1 MDFSLSAEQERL
13 KKEFQRF
20 LKNECPKDLIRELEA
35 GELGYSQEIW
45 KKTAALGWQGLI
57 IPEEYNGEGGDLMDL
72 AVLFEEIGR
81 SVFPSPM
88 FSTVLYGVIPL
99 IEGGSEDQKREI
111 LPKVAAGDST
121 LTMAFSEPETDFHP
135 QFLTTAA
142 QRDQGGYII
151 NGTKMFVQNAHIA
164 NHQLVVAKTGDVTAD
179 NQGVSIFLVKKGS
192 EGMSLTPLKTVAGD
206 KQSEVIF
213 KNVAVTEQDILGDKN
228 SGWPILETALSKATA
243 IQCVQTVGVMQQAL
257 AMTAEYTSSRVQFN
271 RPIGSFQAVQHRLA
285 DMLTDV
291 DGARLTSYRAV
302 GLLSKGQ
309 PALREVAI
317 AKAWT
322 SDACQRVA
330 YAAQHLHGGIGMD
343 LSYDLHFYFRW
354 AKSMALNLGPSYYH
368 LPSINPLIRAA
379 QPLYAVSSTD
389 SYAMAQKV

>member
-1 MDFSLSAEQERL
+1 MDFSLNAEQELL

-35 GELGYSQEIW
+35 GEPGYSQEIW
-45 KKTAALGWQGLI
+45 KKTAALGWQGLV
-57 IPEEYNGEGGDLMDL
+57 IPEAYGGEGGDLLDL

-88 FSTVLYGVIPL
+88 FSTILYGVIPL
-99 IEGGSEDQKREI
+99 VEGGSEDQKRDI
-111 LPKVAAGDST
+111 LPKVANGESI

-135 QFLTTAA
+135 EYLTTKADH
-142 QRDQGGYII
+142 DQDGYHV
-151 NGTKMFVQNAHIA
+151 NGTKLFVQNAHIA
-164 NHQLVVAKTGDVTAD
+164 DHQLVVAKTGDGTVN
-179 NQGVSIFLVKKGS
+179 NQGVSIFLVKQGS
-192 EGMSLTPLKTVAGD
+192 EGMKLTPLETVAND

-213 KNVAVTEQDILGDKN
+213 ENVAVSERDILGHKN
-228 SGWPILETALSKATA
+228 SGWSIVESALRKATA

-257 AMTAEYTSSRVQFN
+257 AMTAEYTSTREQFN
-271 RPIGSFQAVQHRLA
+271 RPIGSFQAVQHRMA

-302 GLLSKGQ
+302 GLLSKGL

-354 AKSMALNLGPSYYH
+354 AKSLALNLGPSYYH
-368 LPSINPLIRAA
+368 LPSINPVIRGEKN
-379 QPLYAVSSTD
+379 LTG
-389 SYAMAQKV
+389 